1 MEKSRGRILI
11 VQPKTA
17 LAFSMILPLIIL
29 GSLFSISLMAGG
41 DAADEKD
48 FPKYFLT
55 QSGDKNSSI
64 VLSSPPDIKVSP
76 NDTQARITWDIVL
89 INAFGDSWELLLNG
103 DLVESGFLVGNT
115 TQSFNISQFLLASG
129 SHNFSFI
136 ATGLGYDNSTV
147 SEEDSVFVHVIYTKK
162 LDPGIHTIF
171 LEGVPESEIIPTVN
185 QTLDFTI
192 TPSSTPIAGSEQAL
206 NEFQLENPKIVLTH
220 YYLEI
225 GYSLN
230 GVSELWIN
238 ISYLNW
244 NLIDRLG
251 IDPSTLR
258 ILAFDPTSS
267 TWDMAGTTGVDLE
280 SKVVFTHINPPNTS
294 FTVGGSAPTLTGG
307 TGPPPIQTTTATT
320 PGFDSISFLV
330 IVAVGLEILRR
341 RLPKGAG

>member
-1 MEKSRGRILI
+1 M
-11 VQPKTA
+11 QPKKG
-17 LAFSMILPLIIL
+17 LAFLMILPLIIL
-29 GSLFSISLMAGG
+29 GILFNISLMVGG
-41 DAADEKD
+41 YAADEKD
-48 FPKYFLT
+48 FHKYFLT

-76 NDTQARITWDIVL
+76 NDTQALIAWDIEL

-103 DLVESGFLVGNT
+103 DPVEMRSFAGNT
-115 TQSFNISQFLLASG
+115 TQSFYISQFLLQPG

-136 ATGLGYDNSTV
+136 ATGFGYDNTTV
-147 SEEDSVFVHVIYTKK
+147 SEKDSVFVHVIYTKE
-162 LDPGIHTIF
+162 LNPGIHMIS
-171 LEGVPESEIIPTVN
+171 LEGTPRSEVIPTVN

-192 TPSSTPIAGSEQAL
+192 TPSSTPIVGSEEAL
-206 NEFQLENPKIVLTH
+206 DEFQLENPNIILTH

-244 NLIDRLG
+244 NLIDSLG

-258 ILAFDPTSS
+258 IFAFDPILS

-280 SKVVFTHINPPNTS
+280 NKVIFTHINPPNTS

-307 TGPPPIQTTTATT
+307 TGPPPSQSTTTT
-320 PGFDSISFLV
+320 PGFDTISFLL
-330 IVAVGLEILRR
+330 IMAIGIEILRR
-341 RLPKGAG
+341 RLPKEGG